1 MSQKQSRNNSEKPVA
16 DKKRKP
22 ARNQDQR
29 QDDKP
34 KNRPARGQDQ
44 KHEARRDQ
52 KHEQRRDL
60 KNEQRRDR
68 KHEPRRDQKHGQKP
82 DQLQEQNEN
91 QDYIIGKN
99 PVIEAL
105 KSERDIN
112 KILIAEGSQSGQM
125 QQVIGMAK
133 EANVIVQFVP
143 KKKIDHLADGN
154 HQGVIAQVAAYE
166 YAEIDDLFAA
176 AEKKNEA
183 PFFLLLDEI
192 EDPHNLG
199 SIMRTADASGAHGI
213 IIPKRRAVGLTT
225 TVAKLSTGAIE
236 YIPVAR
242 VTNMAQTIDELKE
255 RGVWIAGTDASAKQ
269 DFRQIDGTL
278 PLGLVI
284 GSEGKGMG
292 RLIRDKC
299 DFLLSLPMVGHVT
312 SLNASVAAALLMYEV
327 HRKRHPLGE

>member
-1 MSQKQSRNNSEKPVA
+1 MSQKQQHKQSRNNRQKPV
-16 DKKRKP
+16 DDNKQKP
-22 ARNQDQR
+22 VRNKAQR
-29 QDDKP
+29 QDEKP
-34 KNRPARGQDQ
+34 NNRPARGKDQ
-44 KHEARRDQ
+44 KHEARQDR
-52 KHEQRRDL
+52 KHEAG
-60 KNEQRRDR
+60 RDR
-68 KHEPRRDQKHGQKP
+68 KHESRRDQRQEQKP
-82 DQLQEQNEN
+82 DQVRDQNEN

-143 KKKIDHLADGN
+143 KKKIDQLADGN

-166 YAEIDDLFAA
+166 YAEIDDLFAL

-213 IIPKRRAVGLTT
+213 IIPKRRAVGLTA

-269 DFRQIDGTL
+269 DFRQMDGTL

-327 HRKRHPLGE
+327 HRKRQPLGE

>member
-1 MSQKQSRNNSEKPVA
+1 MSQKQKQNQSRNTRRKHDDDKNQKPA
-16 DKKRKP
+16 RNAAPKPDGRSKRKP
-22 ARNQDQR
+22 AGNQDQNRDAKRVQKTSAGRDSR
-29 QDDKP
+29 QRQ
-34 KNRPARGQDQ
+34 N
-44 KHEARRDQ
+44 
-52 KHEQRRDL
+52 
-60 KNEQRRDR
+60 
-68 KHEPRRDQKHGQKP
+68 P
-82 DQLQEQNEN
+82 DQLLEQNEN

-105 KSERDIN
+105 KSDRDIN
-112 KILIAEGSQSGQM
+112 KILVAEGSQSGQM
-125 QQVIGMAK
+125 QQVIGMAR
-133 EANVIVQFVP
+133 EANVMVQFVP
-143 KKKIDHLADGN
+143 KKKIDQLAEGN

-176 AEKKNEA
+176 AEKKNES

-199 SIMRTADASGAHGI
+199 SIMRTADATGAHGI
-213 IIPKRRAVGLTT
+213 IIPKRRSVGLTS
-225 TVAKLSTGAIE
+225 TVAKSSTGAIE
-236 YIPVAR
+236 YIPVVR

-269 DFRQIDGTL
+269 DYRQMDGTL

-299 DFLLSLPMVGHVT
+299 DFLLSMPMVGHVT

-327 HRKRHPLGE
+327 FRKRKPLGE